1 MELDQKII
9 MTNFMIDDEIEKVV
23 FKAEEISDRV
33 SCIGQAIT
41 RDYQNRNLVLVS
53 VLRGS
58 LLFLADLFR
67 QINLPVVIDFMAISS
82 YGNSSKES
90 GVVQVLKDLN
100 ESILGKDVLV
110 IEDIVD
116 TGLTLS
122 YLLRS
127 LQAKQPLSLK
137 VCALLDKSAR
147 RIIDIDL
154 AYKGFDCP
162 DVFVVGYGLDYQ
174 QKYRNL
180 PYIGVLKSDVYY
192 QKD

>member
-1 MELDQKII
+1 
-9 MTNFMIDDEIEKVV
+9 MIDDEIEKVV

-41 RDYQNRNLVLVS
+41 KDYQNRNLVLVS

-162 DVFVVGYGLDYQ
+162 DVFVVGYGLDYR